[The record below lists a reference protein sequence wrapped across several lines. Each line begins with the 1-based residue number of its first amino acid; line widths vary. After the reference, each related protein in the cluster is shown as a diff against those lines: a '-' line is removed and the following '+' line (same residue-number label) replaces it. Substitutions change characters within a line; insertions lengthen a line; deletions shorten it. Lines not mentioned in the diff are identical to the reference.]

1 MRRIL
6 LLATVWLVAACGS
19 TAPPS
24 ASSVPS
30 LTAGPT
36 ASSTP
41 SASPTP
47 TPSPT
52 PVPTLP
58 PLDVSAFEPG
68 WTLAA
73 TDSNAGETH
82 ETTILSTI
90 GPRYAVA
97 VVCVGDGELT
107 VNLHAAGGDLKKA
120 HPDGVDGGSFTVQCP
135 LLEPTLTQF
144 DSTKL
149 PAWLGVS
156 ISPSASGP
164 QHIKYRIVVGTA
176 GPG

>member
-1 MRRIL
+1 MRRIP
-6 LLATVWLVAACGS
+6 LLAALWLLAACAT
-19 TAPPS
+19 TAPPT
-24 ASSVPS
+24 AS
-30 LTAGPT
+30 LTPSPT
-36 ASSTP
+36 ASPTASPTP
-41 SASPTP
+41 IPTP

-52 PVPTLP
+52 PVPSLP

-73 TDSNAGETH
+73 TDSNVGETH

-90 GPRYAVA
+90 GPHYAVA

-107 VNLHAAGGDLKKA
+107 VTLHATGGDLKKD
-120 HPDGVDGGSFTVQCP
+120 HPDGMAAGSFAVQCP
-135 LLEPTLTQF
+135 SLTPTLTAF
-144 DSTKL
+144 DGSLL

-156 ISPSASGP
+156 ISPAAAGP
-164 QHIKYRIVVGTA
+164 QHIRYRIAVGTA

>member
-6 LLATVWLVAACGS
+6 LLATIWLLAGCAT
-19 TAPPS
+19 TAPS
-24 ASSVPS
+24 ASLLPS
-30 LTAGPT
+30 PSAAPT

-41 SASPTP
+41 SPSPTP
-47 TPSPT
+47 TPTPT

-73 TDSNAGETH
+73 TDSNAGEVH
-82 ETTILSTI
+82 ETTIVSTI
-90 GPRYAVA
+90 GPRYTAA

-107 VNLHAAGGDLKKA
+107 VSLHAAGGDLKKD
-120 HPDGVDGGSFTVQCP
+120 HPDGVDAGSFTVQCP
-135 LLEPTLTQF
+135 SLTPALTAFDGKLLP
-144 DSTKL
+144 D
-149 PAWLGVS
+149 WLGVS

-164 QHIKYRIVVGTA
+164 QHIKFRIAVGTA

>member
-6 LLATVWLVAACGS
+6 LVATVWVLAACGT
-19 TAPPS
+19 TAPPTASPVPITS
-24 ASSVPS
+24 AS
-30 LTAGPT
+30 PT
-36 ASSTP
+36 AIPTP
-41 SASPTP
+41 SPSPTP
-47 TPSPT
+47 TPTPT

-68 WTLAA
+68 WTLAS
-73 TDSNAGETH
+73 TDSNAGEVH
-82 ETTILSTI
+82 ETKILSTI

-97 VVCVGDGELT
+97 VVCIGDGELT
-107 VNLHAAGGDLKKA
+107 VSLHAAGGDLKKA
-120 HPDGVDGGSFTVQCP
+120 HPDGVDAGSVTVQCP
-135 LLEPTLTQF
+135 SLSPALTPF

-156 ISPSASGP
+156 IAPSASGP
-164 QHIKYRIVVGTA
+164 QHIRYRIVVGTA